1 MITPPESAEVAA
13 HADRPDKMVD
23 LMERFSPHPARSPK
37 PAVVSA
43 TAALAALSV
52 ALLLTMPAVT
62 ATGQSLRA
70 TQESEATRA
79 ALAQLRE
86 SLNEAAR
93 ALAGVERSEGQPA
106 AADRHTLRETLAE
119 RPTVRPEHAEPDLD
133 SELLRG
139 LATLL
144 NLPPPTR

>member
-1 MITPPESAEVAA
+1 MKRIV
-13 HADRPDKMVD
+13 RPT
-23 LMERFSPHPARSPK
+23 SSSSK

-62 ATGQSLRA
+62 ATGQSFRGA
-70 TQESEATRA
+70 SESDATRA

-93 ALAGVERSEGQPA
+93 ALAGVQVRNVGQPA
-106 AADRHTLRETLAE
+106 AATDCPTLRDTLAGE
-119 RPTVRPEHAEPDLD
+119 PLRARPLAGDGVVFSPPAP
-133 SELLRG
+133 LRD
-139 LATLL
+139 ALL

>member
-1 MITPPESAEVAA
+1 
-13 HADRPDKMVD
+13 
-23 LMERFSPHPARSPK
+23 MERSPIQPGPARSGK
-37 PAVVSA
+37 PTVVSA

-62 ATGQSLRA
+62 ATGQTMRA
-70 TQESEATRA
+70 SHEAETTRA

-93 ALAGVERSEGQPA
+93 ALAGVEKHEARA
-106 AADRHTLRETLAE
+106 IVADRHTLGETLAE
-119 RPTVRPEHAEPDLD
+119 QPVETRAHAEPALPVVF
-133 SELLRG
+133 LRG
-139 LATLL
+139 REALL